1 MTLREKLSHHWS
13 TWALLCAVTLLF
25 LGAGCQVKAT
35 AKLPPGALNTFDADS
50 YRVLSDAHAVVQS
63 IHDDAAAGKVT
74 LNDGQTALINHVIAD
89 DNTADHLYQAY
100 HANASGDT
108 TALSQ
113 AIQQL
118 ISDLASLSTAFPTQ
132 TAPATPPAK

>member
-1 MTLREKLSHHWS
+1 MTLREKFLHNWS
-13 TWALLCAVTLLF
+13 TWALVCAVMLLF
-25 LGAGCQVKAT
+25 LAGCAHQVN

-74 LNDGQTALINHVIAD
+74 LNDGQKALINHVIAD
-89 DNTADHLYQAY
+89 DNTADHLYKAY
-100 HANASGDT
+100 HAQASGDT

-113 AIQQL
+113 AIQLL
-118 ISDLASLSTAFPTQ
+118 IGDLASLSTAFPTQ
-132 TAPATPPAK
+132 AAASPATK